1 MDIVPDPTMI
11 GPTELSPTLEGVLKP
26 LEICLLCRH
35 RLLFGS
41 SFHCHGLPEYLRE
54 GTKLA
59 HSGITKCVLCFGL
72 CGLFLSTSSEAD
84 VLSQIMAKVRQS
96 GFDFSTFQLNVS
108 EPVNLTLRDHAFWVY
123 IREKCEENDF
133 SQPTEILEAKS
144 VPAKVVFRNLV
155 SGRLKKL
162 LCEEQVSLP
171 PLFPDSMSPPTWFDA
186 ATEQVDLFLTFDL
199 PPDYLMDN
207 SDLSRLLDAVK
218 RNCDPRT
225 WSFHSSSGRKTRRRF
240 GKQRRRATD
249 GEATVRPTQVSRT
262 SLKKLLD
269 VLPDKIFLKE
279 VLNLETQKAE
289 GSEFPLVQ
297 LSTVTTYR
305 AAPLIIAG
313 RYAKLSR
320 ILPQTPWFVDGER
333 KLDSSVEELI
343 AAPVITAFG
352 PHTTF
357 TFVSSGRED
366 IDVRCLGLG
375 RPFALELNAYDKTLN
390 SMLRAHS
397 SLRGEQDKDAKAGP
411 DRANDLSW
419 LASTIN
425 NSTGDRV
432 FVRDLQVVSVASM
445 NASLKSSEIE
455 KRKRYRAL
463 CWCPHGGL
471 TTSRIRLLASQL
483 GALSH
488 GTSVATSPSALQ
500 WPPTEVTHQSDLG
513 CDVAYLSFGRFT
525 IKQLTPIRVLHR
537 RSLMSR
543 TRDIIWFRLADF
555 TSSVL
560 GEKAPFALSEFAT
573 QADVY
578 PKEELFLLELCCE
591 AGTYVKELVHGDLGR
606 TRPSL
611 SSLLDCP
618 VDLLALDVVAVEHD
632 WPPKMAQAFEVD
644 AV

>member
-1 MDIVPDPTMI
+1 MI
-11 GPTELSPTLEGVLKP
+11 ESTELPPSLEGALKP
-26 LEICLLCRH
+26 LGICLLCRH

-41 SFHCHGLPEYLRE
+41 SFHSYGLPEYLRE
-54 GTKLA
+54 GTKLT
-59 HSGITKCVLCFGL
+59 HGGITKCVLCFGL
-72 CGLFLSTSSEAD
+72 CGLFLSTSFEAD
-84 VLSQIMAKVRQS
+84 VLSQIMATVRQS

-123 IREKCEENDF
+123 IREKCEEDVF
-133 SQPTEILEAKS
+133 SQSVEVLEAKS
-144 VPAKVVFRNLV
+144 VPAKVVFRNLI
-155 SGRLKKL
+155 SSRLKKFFA
-162 LCEEQVSLP
+162 EEQVSLP
-171 PLFPDSMSPPTWFDA
+171 SLFPDSISPPIWFDV

-199 PPDYLMDN
+199 PADYLVDN
-207 SDLSRLLDAVK
+207 PDLSRLLASVK
-218 RNCDPRT
+218 KNCDSRSWNSYSPD
-225 WSFHSSSGRKTRRRF
+225 GRETRRRF
-240 GKQRRRATD
+240 GKQRRRATNKGTAD
-249 GEATVRPTQVSRT
+249 CATQVSRT
-262 SLKKLLD
+262 SLRKLLD
-269 VLPDKIFLKE
+269 VLPDKVFLEE
-279 VLNLETQKAE
+279 VLNLETQKAADN
-289 GSEFPLVQ
+289 GFPLVQ
-297 LSTVTTYR
+297 LSAVTMCR
-305 AAPLIIAG
+305 AAPLVIAG

-320 ILPQTPWFVDGER
+320 ILPQTPWFIDGER

-343 AAPVITAFG
+343 AAQVITAFG

-375 RPFALELNAYDKTLN
+375 RPFALELNAYDKTLG

-397 SLRGEQDKDAKAGP
+397 LLRGEQDNAARAGY

-425 NSTGDRV
+425 NSTNDRV
-432 FVRDLQVVSVASM
+432 FVRDLQVVSLASVK
-445 NASLKSSEIE
+445 AFLKGSEIE

-463 CWCPHGGL
+463 CWCPQGGL
-471 TTSRIRLLASQL
+471 TTSRVRLLASRL
-483 GALSH
+483 SALSH
-488 GTSVATSPSALQ
+488 GTGVVTSPSALQ
-500 WPPTEVTHQSDLG
+500 WPPTEVTHQPDLG

-537 RSLMSR
+537 RSLISR

-555 TSSVL
+555 ASNVL
-560 GEKAPFALSEFAT
+560 TAKAPFVLSEFAA
-573 QADVY
+573 QANVH

-618 VDLLALDVVAVEHD
+618 VDLLALDVVAVEHE
-632 WPPKMAQAFEVD
+632 WPPKIVEAFGVD